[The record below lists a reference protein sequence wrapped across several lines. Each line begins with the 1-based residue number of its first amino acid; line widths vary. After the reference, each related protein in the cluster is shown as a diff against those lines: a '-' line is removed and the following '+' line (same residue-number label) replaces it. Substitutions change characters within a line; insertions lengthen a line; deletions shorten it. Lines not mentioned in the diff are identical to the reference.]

1 MLYIVI
7 PIAIIIILILIYFEK
22 PKRYLKTSE
31 IRGIRGENKVKYI
44 IGETIE
50 NEQYIIN
57 DLIIANNESSTQI
70 DHIVINTRGIF
81 VIETK
86 NYSGNIFGSENDQQ
100 WTQVLS
106 HGKVKQKFYNP
117 LKQNATHVYNVRKLV
132 GQLPIRSLVVF
143 VQNNTRNIN
152 ANNVIPL
159 LELKQTLQNGE
170 NVLSAQQMKTA
181 YDLLLASKVIITTQE
196 HIHNIKEK
204 QHNLDLNICPRCG
217 KQLVVRNSKYG
228 KFLGCSN
235 YPKCKFKKNI

>member
-22 PKRYLKTSE
+22 TKRYLKTSE

-117 LKQNATHVYNVRKLV
+117 LKQNATHVHNVRKLV